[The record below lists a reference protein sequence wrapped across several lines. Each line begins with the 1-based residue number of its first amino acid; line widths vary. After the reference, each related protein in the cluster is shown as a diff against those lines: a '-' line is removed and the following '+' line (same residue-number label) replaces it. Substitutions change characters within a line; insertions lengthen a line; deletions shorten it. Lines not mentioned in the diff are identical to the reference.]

1 MPFERWF
8 VTTSA
13 WLRVLLVLA
22 SLSLLF
28 QLVPSL
34 WWFTLRALD
43 VRNWPWSV
51 WFAANALAIVVL
63 AAVRFGPDLYG
74 EWLERKERRA
84 IAQAHEQKQQKLKA
98 EREMLARMKEGMK
111 RRTY

>member
-13 WLRVLLVLA
+13 WLRLLLLLA

-34 WWFTLRALD
+34 WWLTLQAID
-43 VRNWPWSV
+43 VRNWPWPIG
-51 WFAANALAIVVL
+51 FAANALAILVL
-63 AAVRFGPDLYG
+63 AGVRFGTDLYG
-74 EWLERKERRA
+74 EWLERKELGA
-84 IAQAHEQKQQKLKA
+84 ITQAHEKRHQQLKA
-98 EREMLARMKEGMK
+98 EREMLARMKKE
-111 RRTY
+111 